1 LKIKAL
7 SPLLGLSIMGSGLI
21 FPTIGKM
28 SAETSGLGAESA
40 ISIQVAQVNSD
51 VPELP
56 IDVPD
61 VIPANPEIE
70 GQEESPEGEEE
81 PIDAA
86 EPGSSEPIESGEPSP
101 APSEAPEPTI
111 FFPSDLP
118 ESVPQTPP
126 PPATQAPAAAPD
138 PVVLVSEV
146 LVEGTTDPALQN
158 AVYEAIATRP
168 GQTATRTQ
176 IQSDINA
183 VYATGFFN
191 NVQAQ
196 PSDTPLGVRVTFVVS
211 PNPVLRSV
219 QLAGNKVLTE
229 EKADEI
235 FADQYGKVLNLN
247 DLQSGIEKVN
257 KYYQD
262 SGYVLGQV
270 LPGSER
276 IDGDGTVTLQVAEGE
291 IEGIGVRFQDD
302 EGEPTKGQTKEYI
315 ITREMRTQ
323 PGEILNRDKL
333 QNDLQQIFGLGL
345 FEDVQ
350 VALEPGQDPRK
361 VVVNLNVQE
370 RKTGSF
376 SAGAGFSSNSG
387 LFGTGSYSQ
396 SNLLGR
402 NYDFNAQAQ
411 VGTRDFLF
419 DIGFTNPWIKGDPYR
434 TSYTINA
441 FNRLT
446 LPLVF
451 DNGVFD
457 ETTIDDVQDQFR
469 FRQEGEGFVP
479 DTEGD
484 FIGFEVEDDNGQP
497 RFRPTDSTIEDDA
510 DPSPAADILDNPP
523 CGILTN
529 PGSAGQPCDV
539 RVVDTDENDQGNDI
553 FDSLDTPRVNRLG
566 GGISFTRALTKN
578 PDKRARAWVAS
589 AGVKYERVSIRDSDL
604 DLVRTDELGN
614 PLSFSGFQQQ
624 QNGERITRSQDDL
637 FSVQLGI
644 ARDLRNDALSPT
656 KGALIRAGV
665 EQTVPIGAGSIAFTR
680 LRGSYS
686 HFLPVGL
693 LKREGPQALAFNV
706 QGGTVIGDLP
716 PYEAFNLGGSNSIRG
731 FRDGSVGS
739 GRSFLQAT
747 AEYRFP
753 LLKFLGGIGGVL
765 FVDYGT
771 VLGTD
776 DNVPGNPSIIRGK
789 PGDGFGFGGGVRV
802 KTPIGPVRIDYAIND
817 SGDDRFHFG
826 FGERF

>member
-1 LKIKAL
+1 
-7 SPLLGLSIMGSGLI
+7 MGSGLI
-21 FPTIGKM
+21 FPIMGKM
-28 SAETSGLGAESA
+28 SAETLDPGAESSV
-40 ISIQVAQVNSD
+40 SIQVAQVNSD

-56 IDVPD
+56 IDFPD
-61 VIPANPEIE
+61 VIPVNPEIE

-81 PIDAA
+81 PIEAA
-86 EPGSSEPIESGEPSP
+86 EPESSEPIESGEPSP

-118 ESVPQTPP
+118 ESAPQAPP

-219 QLAGNKVLTE
+219 QLAGNKVLTK

-257 KYYQD
+257 KFYQD

-291 IEGIGVRFQDD
+291 IEGIGIRFQDD
-302 EGEPTKGQTKEYI
+302 EGEPTKGRTKEYI

-333 QNDLQQIFGLGL
+333 QTDLQQIFGLGL

-402 NYDFNAQAQ
+402 NYDLNAQAQ

-434 TSYTINA
+434 TSYTINV

-457 ETTIDDVQDQFR
+457 DTTIDDVQDRFR
-469 FRQEGEGFVP
+469 FNENGVSLDEAPPNSNP
-479 DTEGD
+479 DD
-484 FIGFEVEDDNGQP
+484 FNLIGFEVVAGGSGNNVDPSQP
-497 RFRPTDSTIEDDA
+497 VFEADGT

-523 CGILTN
+523 CGILTDGGS
-529 PGSAGQPCDV
+529 PGQSCDV
-539 RVVDTDENDQGNDI
+539 RVVDSDENDEGTDDI

-604 DLVRTDELGN
+604 DLVPTDELGN
-614 PLSFSGFQQQ
+614 PLSFSGFQQE
-624 QNGERITRSQDDL
+624 QNGENITRSQDDL
-637 FSVQLGI
+637 FSVQLGL

-656 KGALIRAGV
+656 KGTLIRAGV
-665 EQTVPIGAGSIAFTR
+665 EQTVPVGAGSIAFTR

-686 HFLPVGL
+686 HFLPVGI

-706 QGGTVIGDLP
+706 QAGTVIGDLP
-716 PYEAFNLGGSNSIRG
+716 PYEAFNLGGSNSVRG